1 MPALCR
7 RAIPCIPMRF
17 QQTNQQPLP
26 QVTALT
32 AWASKPFAPTK
43 NIVSMRPMAAA
54 PSPVMYIAIFSFWIA
69 SLIWFQPRLL
79 MLLDMAYNIPS
90 RITLWLFIG
99 FIDFAWLYGM
109 YNIGVVVFAS
119 LYGLFGKKSPLAK
132 LPEHPLAATPNQP
145 PVALLYTTC
154 NDFVE
159 ESVESC
165 VRQEYP
171 NYTVYILDDSSRA
184 EFQDRVDAFAAKYPG
199 LVQVVRRPDRVA
211 FKAGNMNYGL
221 THYAKNE
228 PYFAIADADEILPTD
243 FLIKTVAVLETDPT
257 CGFVQANHRANP
269 NDPSEL
275 AKSLGVGI
283 DIHWKWYQPL
293 RNDYG
298 FVMFLG
304 HGALLRRDVWEKI
317 GGFPD
322 IVSEDLG
329 FAIHAR
335 ELGYRG
341 RFLEDIICYENF
353 PDSVRSFRIRHM
365 KWTRGTS
372 EFLKKKMGFLLRA
385 KNISWTEK
393 FDILFPTL
401 NLPLTL
407 LYFLFMLNA
416 NLALPYFF
424 GVQRDITFVV
434 GGSEY
439 QAPLISLAPGFQ
451 VIYGWDFYL
460 ITLMTFF
467 APVLSFILSLAAQP
481 LKLFR
486 FLSQSTALYAAL
498 TPLSSIGVLAYFV
511 SGKAF
516 FLVTGDSN
524 QTEHVSSSK
533 SKGWLG
539 KIPESWH
546 GFLAK
551 SHPDTRIVQGFEIL
565 TGIGF
570 GIAALMMFQVS
581 FLGLCLAFL
590 LLPLMHHLKWE
601 NRWVRKVVYLPFILI
616 LTGLLLSG
624 FSVFGMPALFFG
636 YGFHF

>member
-1 MPALCR
+1 MLFTHTILNPKANVI
-7 RAIPCIPMRF
+7 AY
-17 QQTNQQPLP
+17 PLP
-26 QVTALT
+26 TAKLI
-32 AWASKPFAPTK
+32 SEDKVDAP
-43 NIVSMRPMAAA
+43 SHPMAAA
-54 PSPVMYIAIFSFWIA
+54 PSPVMYITIFSFWIA
-69 SLIWFQPRLL
+69 SLLWFQPRLL
-79 MLLDMAYNIPS
+79 LLLDMAYSLPS
-90 RITLWLFIG
+90 RIALWTFIG

-109 YNIGVVVFAS
+109 YNLGVVAFAF
-119 LYGLFGKKSPLAK
+119 LYRVSGRKSPLSK
-132 LPEHPLAATPNQP
+132 LPSALAETAKP

-159 ESVESC
+159 ESVASC

-171 NYTVYILDDSSRA
+171 NYTVYILDDSS
-184 EFQDRVDAFAAKYPG
+184 QQDCKDRVDAFAAKYPD
-199 LVQVVRRPDRVA
+199 LVQVVRRPDRKA

-221 THYAKNE
+221 ANHAVKE
-228 PYFAIADADEILPTD
+228 PYFAIADADEILPKD
-243 FLIKTVAVLETDPT
+243 FLTKTVAVLETDPT

-269 NDPSEL
+269 DDPSEL

-293 RNDYG
+293 RNDFG

-317 GGFPD
+317 GGFPN

-353 PDSVRSFRIRHM
+353 PDSVRAFRIRHM

-385 KNISWTEK
+385 KNISLTEK
-393 FDILFPTL
+393 LDILFPTM
-401 NLPLTL
+401 NLPLTF
-407 LYFLFMLNA
+407 LYFMFMVNA

-424 GVQRDITFVV
+424 GFQQDVTFV
-434 GGSEY
+434 
-439 QAPLISLAPGFQ
+439 LAGQEFTMPMVALDTDFQ
-451 VIYGWDFYL
+451 VIYSWDFYL
-460 ITLMTFF
+460 ITMMTFF
-467 APVLSFILSLAAQP
+467 APVLSFIVALAFQP
-481 LKLFR
+481 LKLIR
-486 FLSQSTALYAAL
+486 FLSHSTAMYAAL
-498 TPLSSIGVLAYFV
+498 TPLSSMGVLAYFV

-516 FLVTGDSN
+516 FLVTGDQN
-524 QTEHVSSSK
+524 QTAHTDKPKSSA
-533 SKGWLG
+533 WLG
-539 KIPESWH
+539 GIRQSWTQ
-546 GFLAK
+546 FLAK
-551 SHPDTRIVQGFEIL
+551 SHPDTRIVQSFEIL
-565 TGIGF
+565 TGLGF
-570 GIAALMMFQVS
+570 GIAALIMFQIS

-601 NRWVRKVVYLPFILI
+601 NRFVRKIVYLPFLLI
-616 LTGLLLSG
+616 MMGVLLSG
-624 FSVFGMPALFFG
+624 FSVFGMKAVFFG

>member
-1 MPALCR
+1 MSSKNTVQFTAAPAL
-7 RAIPCIPMRF
+7 
-17 QQTNQQPLP
+17 PLP
-26 QVTALT
+26 SKTAKKSAEKT
-32 AWASKPFAPTK
+32 ERT
-43 NIVSMRPMAAA
+43 MAA
-54 PSPVMYIAIFSFWIA
+54 PPNPIMYIAIFATWIA
-69 SLIWFQPRLL
+69 SLLWFQPRLL
-79 MLLDMAYNIPS
+79 LLLDMAYNLPS
-90 RITLWLFIG
+90 RIALWTFIV

-109 YNIGVVVFAS
+109 YNIGVVLFAIFYKI
-119 LYGLFGKKSPLAK
+119 LGKKIFQNKVVAV
-132 LPEHPLAATPNQP
+132 ATAQP
-145 PVALLYTTC
+145 PVAILYTTC

-165 VRQEYP
+165 VRQDYP
-171 NYTVYILDDSSRA
+171 NYTVYILDDSSQE
-184 EFQDRVDAFAAKYPG
+184 EFKNRVDAFAAQHPD
-199 LVQVVRRPDRVA
+199 LVKVVRRPDRKA
-211 FKAGNMNYGL
+211 FKAGNMNHGL
-221 THYAKNE
+221 ARFAHE
-228 PYFAIADADEILPTD
+228 PYFAIADADEILPSD
-243 FLIKTVAVLETDPT
+243 FLIKTVAVLENDPT

-269 NDPSEL
+269 NAPSQL

-293 RNDYG
+293 RNDFG

-304 HGALLRRDVWEKI
+304 HGALLRREVWEKI

-341 RFLEDIICYENF
+341 RFLEEVVCYEDF
-353 PDSVRSFRIRHM
+353 PDTVRAFRIRHM

-372 EFLKKKMGFLLRA
+372 EFLSKKFGWLLRA

-393 FDILFPTL
+393 LDIFFPTL

-424 GVQRDITFVV
+424 GFRQDLTFVTA
-434 GGSEY
+434 GTEFHL
-439 QAPLISLAPGFQ
+439 PILTLDPRFQ

-460 ITLMTFF
+460 ITLLTFF
-467 APVLSFILSLAAQP
+467 APVLSFVLALAAQP

-486 FLSQSTALYAAL
+486 FLSHSTALYAAL
-498 TPLSSIGVLAYFV
+498 TPLSSIGVLAYMI

-516 FLVTGDSN
+516 FLVTGD
-524 QTEHVSSSK
+524 QQQAEHLDKTKSSSWLQNIR
-533 SKGWLG
+533 SGWQT
-539 KIPESWH
+539 
-546 GFLAK
+546 FLAK
-551 SHPDTRIVQGFEIL
+551 SHPDTRLVQGFEIL
-565 TGIGF
+565 TGLLF
-570 GIAALMMFQVS
+570 GIASLVMFQIS
-581 FLGLCLAFL
+581 FMGLCLAFL

-601 NRWVRKVVYLPFILI
+601 SRFVRGLVYVPFALI
-616 LTGLLLSG
+616 MLGVLLSG
-624 FSVFGMPALFFG
+624 LSVFGMKAVFFG

>member
-1 MPALCR
+1 MSSKNTFQFTAVPAL
-7 RAIPCIPMRF
+7 
-17 QQTNQQPLP
+17 PLP
-26 QVTALT
+26 ANTAGKAT
-32 AWASKPFAPTK
+32 EKPE
-43 NIVSMRPMAAA
+43 RLMAAA
-54 PSPVMYIAIFSFWIA
+54 PNPVMYLTIFTAWIA
-69 SLIWFQPRLL
+69 SLLWFQPRLL
-79 MLLDMAYNIPS
+79 MLLDMAYNLPS
-90 RITLWLFIG
+90 RIALWTFIG

-109 YNIGVVVFAS
+109 YNIGVVAFAT
-119 LYGLFGKKSPLAK
+119 LYGLLGKKSPLSKVPAV
-132 LPEHPLAATPNQP
+132 ATAQP
-145 PVALLYTTC
+145 PVAILYTTC

-159 ESVESC
+159 ESVASC
-165 VRQEYP
+165 VRQDYP
-171 NYTVYILDDSSRA
+171 NYTVYMLDDSSQQ
-184 EFQDRVDAFAAKYPG
+184 EFTDRVDAFAAQYPD
-199 LVQVVRRPDRVA
+199 LVKVVRRPDRKA

-221 THYAKNE
+221 ANFAINE
-228 PYFAIADADEILPTD
+228 PYFAIADADEILPSD
-243 FLIKTVAVLETDPT
+243 FLTKTVAVLETDSS

-269 NDPSEL
+269 DDPSAL

-341 RFLEDIICYENF
+341 RFLEDVICYESF
-353 PDSVRSFRIRHM
+353 PDSVRAFRIRHM

-372 EFLKKKMGFLLRA
+372 EFLKKKMGFLIRA

-393 FDILFPTL
+393 LDILFPTL

-407 LYFLFMLNA
+407 LYFFFMLNA

-424 GVQRDITFVV
+424 GYRQDLTFVI
-434 GGSEY
+434 GGAEFLL
-439 QAPLISLAPGFQ
+439 PIMTLDPDFQ

-467 APVLSFILSLAAQP
+467 APVLSFVVALATQP
-481 LKLFR
+481 GKLFR
-486 FLSQSTALYAAL
+486 FLSHSTAMYAAL
-498 TPLSSIGVLAYFV
+498 TPLSSIGVLAYFI

-516 FLVTGDSN
+516 FLVTGDQK
-524 QTEHVSSSK
+524 QTEHLSQAK
-533 SKGWLG
+533 SEGWFAG
-539 KIPESWH
+539 IRSGWQQ
-546 GFLAK
+546 FLAK
-551 SHPDTRIVQGFEIL
+551 SHPDTRLVQGFEIA
-565 TGIGF
+565 TGLLF
-570 GIAALMMFQVS
+570 GIASLVMFQIS
-581 FLGLCLAFL
+581 FMGLCLAFL

-601 NRWVRKVVYLPFILI
+601 NRLVRGLVYVPFALI
-616 LTGLLLSG
+616 MLGVLLSG
-624 FSVFGMPALFFG
+624 FSVFGMKAVFFG

>member
-1 MPALCR
+1 MLSLPETVAQNARAVVPA
-7 RAIPCIPMRF
+7 A
-17 QQTNQQPLP
+17 
-26 QVTALT
+26 
-32 AWASKPFAPTK
+32 ASQ
-43 NIVSMRPMAAA
+43 PMAAP
-54 PSPVMYIAIFSFWIA
+54 PSPLLYIAIFSCWIA

-79 MLLDMAYNIPS
+79 VLLDMAYNLPS
-90 RITLWLFIG
+90 RIALWLFIG

-109 YNIGVVVFAS
+109 YNIGVVAFAF
-119 LYGLFGKKSPLAK
+119 LYGFLGKKSPLSK
-132 LPEHPLAATPNQP
+132 LPIDLDLVATAKP
-145 PVALLYTTC
+145 PVAILYTTC

-165 VRQEYP
+165 VRQDYP
-171 NYTVYILDDSSRA
+171 NYSVYLLDDSSQQD
-184 EFQDRVDAFAAKYPG
+184 FKDRVDAFAAKYPNR
-199 LVQVVRRPDRVA
+199 VQVVRRPDRKA
-211 FKAGNMNYGL
+211 FKAGNMNHGL
-221 THYAKNE
+221 AHFAVSE

-243 FLIKTVAVLETDPT
+243 FLTKTVAVLETDPT

-269 NDPSEL
+269 NDSSAL
-275 AKSLGVGI
+275 AQSLGVGI

-341 RFLEDIICYENF
+341 RFLEDVICYENF

-372 EFLKKKMGFLLRA
+372 EFLKKKMGFLIRA
-385 KNISWTEK
+385 KNISLTEK
-393 FDILFPTL
+393 LDILFPTM

-407 LYFLFMLNA
+407 LYFMFMLNA

-424 GVQRDITFVV
+424 GHNQDLTFVL
-434 GGSEY
+434 GGTEF
-439 QAPLISLAPGFQ
+439 SLPIIALDADFQ

-460 ITLMTFF
+460 ITIMTFF
-467 APVLSFILSLAAQP
+467 APVLSFVVALASKP

-486 FLSQSTALYAAL
+486 FLSHSTAMYAAL
-498 TPLSSIGVLAYFV
+498 TPLSSMGVLAYFI

-516 FLVTGDSN
+516 FLVTGDQN
-524 QTEHVSSSK
+524 QEEHTHAAKTS
-533 SKGWLG
+533 GWFAG
-539 KIPESWH
+539 MRAGWKR
-546 GFLAK
+546 FLAK
-551 SHPDTRIVQGFEIL
+551 SHPDTRMVQGFEIL

-570 GIAALMMFQVS
+570 GLASLMMFQIS
-581 FLGLCLAFL
+581 FMGLCLAFL

-601 NRWVRKVVYLPFILI
+601 NRFVRKIVYLPFLLI
-616 LTGLLLSG
+616 MAGVLLSG
-624 FSVFGMPALFFG
+624 FSVFGMKAVFFG

>member
-1 MPALCR
+1 MKFNHTGSHPQANIFALPTPPA
-7 RAIPCIPMRF
+7 ATIHPAKKSVP
-17 QQTNQQPLP
+17 
-26 QVTALT
+26 A
-32 AWASKPFAPTK
+32 
-43 NIVSMRPMAAA
+43 RPMAAP
-54 PSPVMYIAIFSFWIA
+54 PSPVLYLTIFTCWIA
-69 SLIWFQPRLL
+69 ALIWFQPRLL
-79 MLLDMAYNIPS
+79 LLLDMAYNVPS
-90 RITLWLFIG
+90 TIALWLFIG

-109 YNIGVVVFAS
+109 YNLGVVGFAF
-119 LYGLFGKKSPLAK
+119 LYGFLGKKSPLAQ
-132 LPEHPLAATPNQP
+132 LPVDPILVATAKP

-165 VRQEYP
+165 VRQDYP
-171 NYTVYILDDSSRA
+171 NYTVYLLDDSSRQ
-184 EFQDRVDAFAAKYPG
+184 EFMDRVDAFAAKYPG
-199 LVQVVRRPDRVA
+199 LVKVVRRPDRKA

-221 THYAKNE
+221 ANYAIHE

-243 FLIKTVAVLETDPT
+243 FLTKTVTVLETDPT

-341 RFLEDIICYENF
+341 RFVEDIICYENF

-372 EFLKKKMGFLLRA
+372 EFLKKKMGFLMRA
-385 KNISWTEK
+385 KNISLTEK
-393 FDILFPTL
+393 LDILFPTL

-407 LYFLFMLNA
+407 LYFIFMLNA

-424 GVQRDITFVV
+424 GHQQDITFVLSGAEHSIPMV
-434 GGSEY
+434 TLD
-439 QAPLISLAPGFQ
+439 AGFQ
-451 VIYGWDFYL
+451 VIYDWDFYL

-467 APVLSFILSLAAQP
+467 APVLSFVIALARQP

-486 FLSQSTALYAAL
+486 FLSHSTAMYAAL
-498 TPLSSIGVLAYFV
+498 TPLSSMGVLAYFI

-516 FLVTGDSN
+516 FLVTGDQN
-524 QTEHVSSSK
+524 QVEHVAHATSS
-533 SKGWLG
+533 GWFAGLRSG
-539 KIPESWH
+539 WDR
-546 GFLAK
+546 FLAK
-551 SHPDTRIVQGFEIL
+551 SHPDTRLVQGFEIA

-570 GIAALMMFQVS
+570 GIAALIMFQIS
-581 FLGLCLAFL
+581 FMGLCLAFL
-590 LLPLMHHLKWE
+590 LLPLMHHLTWE
-601 NRWVRKVVYLPFILI
+601 NRFIRKLVYVPFILI
-616 LTGLLLSG
+616 MLGVLLSG
-624 FSVFGMPALFFG
+624 FSVFGMKSVFFG